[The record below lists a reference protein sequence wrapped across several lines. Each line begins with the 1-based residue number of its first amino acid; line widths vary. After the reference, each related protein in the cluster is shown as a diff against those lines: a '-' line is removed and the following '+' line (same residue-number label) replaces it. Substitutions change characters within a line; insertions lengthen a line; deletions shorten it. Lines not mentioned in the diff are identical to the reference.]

1 MKQTLLLL
9 FLVALVSASAEAQC
23 CKPKN
28 AETTS
33 GESDLTSQTVKLKV
47 TGITCAGCSKHIHEA
62 LIEQEG
68 ILDNQVEYPGDLAIV
83 TYNPDKITV
92 QKIIETVVTAG
103 YRAEVVKDRKG
114 NKTKK
119 ISVKQ

>member
-1 MKQTLLLL
+1 MKQTLLVL

-33 GESDLTSQTVKLKV
+33 GEGDLTSQTVKLKV

-62 LIEQEG
+62 LIEQDG
-68 ILDNQVEYPGDLAIV
+68 ILDNQVEYPGDL
-83 TYNPDKITV
+83 
-92 QKIIETVVTAG
+92 ERGSAG
-103 YRAEVVKDRKG
+103 L
-114 NKTKK
+114 
-119 ISVKQ
+119 